1 MNYKLLGYWLLG
13 CYALPVHAEGIQP
26 SFINGPKLYV
36 GGSVGGSQQGDSCN
50 DPFFEGSC
58 DNKDTSWKVFGGVRL
73 NPMTGAEIT
82 YHELGTA
89 KMNGVSGGTYAS
101 MKNSVSGTSISGVGY
116 VPMAQGLE
124 AFAKAGAMFWERETT
139 QSTSQRSEKNSDN
152 GTNPLLGLGAQYQLN
167 NNLHVRG
174 EWEHTFNVGSDSAY
188 ETDVDQYTVGMM
200 YSTL

>member
-13 CYALPVHAEGIQP
+13 CYALPVHAESIQP

-124 AFAKAGAMFWERETT
+124 AFAKAADGKAT
-139 QSTSQRSEKNSDN
+139 KIIIPSDIQ
-152 GTNPLLGLGAQYQLN
+152 GITGLASSLKEI
-167 NNLHVRG
+167 V
-174 EWEHTFNVGSDSAY
+174 TDPKS
-188 ETDVDQYTVGMM
+188 ETDK
-200 YSTL
+200 